1 MGDVRTVTFSEIFK
15 NRHYFLNRFKKLP
28 EILRFSI
35 IKQKNHLDA
44 FKDAFEYSVN
54 KYPNNILMRFEDF
67 QLTYRETNE
76 YANRVA
82 HYLQQQGIQK
92 GDVVALFMEN
102 RPEYLIYLYGIIKL
116 GAVASLI
123 NNAQTGQV
131 LSHSINLVAPKAAI
145 VGEELTE
152 VFSEVKE
159 HIDLKD
165 KHFYVPDQNTYADPN
180 GEKPG
185 YINIAKASLGCATQN
200 PVPNATINLKDP
212 CIYIYTSGTTGLPKA
227 TVQPQSK
234 LIDLYRISGLFV
246 NPLNEDDILYS
257 SLPLYHATALLVGWM
272 SVTANGASLAI
283 RRKFSASQFWNDI
296 NRFGATS
303 FAYVGEL
310 CRYLLNQPVTE
321 AEKNHNIR
329 LIYGNGLKSEI
340 WKTFKERFKID
351 EIREIYGSSEG
362 NIASFNFFNLDE
374 TVGMLG
380 GTFALVQ
387 FDNETE
393 TPIRNEKGFLVPV
406 KKGEPGLLLGKVTKL
421 TPFEGYTDQSKN
433 NGKLISGAFKRGD
446 NWFNTGDL
454 VKEVGYRHI
463 QFVDR
468 TGDTYRWK
476 GENVST
482 SEVEMIA
489 NQYPEIEESIAYG
502 VEIPNTNGRAGMLA
516 ITLKNKEQGLN
527 EKAFYEYLSNQLP
540 HYAVPLFLRIN
551 DSFEQTGTFKYQRTN
566 LKKEAFDIQKVSV
579 PIKVATPGT
588 NQYAPLTKEILE
600 KIQQNQYRF

>member
-1 MGDVRTVTFSEIFK
+1 MGDTRKVTFSEIVK
-15 NRHYFLNRFKKLP
+15 NRHYFLNRFKKFP
-28 EILRFSI
+28 EIIRFSLA
-35 IKQKNHLDA
+35 KKRNNLNA

-54 KYPNNILMRFEDF
+54 KFPNNVLMRFEDY

-82 HYLQQQGIQK
+82 HFLQQQGIKK
-92 GDVVALFMEN
+92 GDVVILFMEN

-131 LSHSINLVAPKAAI
+131 LSHSVNLVEPKAAI

-152 VFSEVKE
+152 AFSEVKNT
-159 HIDLKD
+159 IQLKE
-165 KHFYVPDQNTYADPN
+165 KHFFVPDKNTYVDPN
-180 GEKPG
+180 GDQSG
-185 YINIAKASLGCATQN
+185 YVNIAQESLGCSTVN
-200 PVPNATINLKDP
+200 PIPSAPIDLKDP

-227 TVQPQSK
+227 TIQPQSK
-234 LIDLYRISGLFV
+234 LIDLYRISGMFV

-283 RRKFSASQFWNDI
+283 RRKFSASQFWDDI

-321 AEKNHNIR
+321 AEKNHKVR
-329 LIYGNGLKSEI
+329 LIYGNGLKNEL
-340 WKTFKERFKID
+340 WKAFKERYQIE

-380 GTFALVQ
+380 GAYALVQ

-406 KKGEPGLLLGKVTKL
+406 KKGEPGLLLGKITKL

-433 NGKLISGAFKRGD
+433 ESKVLNDALKPGD
-446 NWFNTGDL
+446 CWFNTGDL
-454 VKEVGYRHI
+454 VREVGYRHI

-489 NQYPEIEESIAYG
+489 NQFPEIEESIAYG

-516 ITLKNKEQGLN
+516 ITLKDKEKDLN

-540 HYAVPLFLRIN
+540 HYAIPLFVRIN
-551 DSFEQTGTFKYQRTN
+551 ETFEQTGTFKYQRTN
-566 LKKEAFDIQKVSV
+566 LKKEAFDIQKVSA
-579 PIKVATPGT
+579 PIKVATPGAK
-588 NQYAPLTKEILE
+588 QYAPLTQEILE
-600 KIQQNQYRF
+600 KIHQNQYRF